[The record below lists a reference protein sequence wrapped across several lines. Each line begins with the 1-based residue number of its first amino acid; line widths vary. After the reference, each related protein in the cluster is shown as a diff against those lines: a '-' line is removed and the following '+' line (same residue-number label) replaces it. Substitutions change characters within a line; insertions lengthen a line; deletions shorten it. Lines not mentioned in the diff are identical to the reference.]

1 MTVRCR
7 LSDLLAD
14 PARLAAFTDR
24 MRAGGVAALP
34 TDTLYG
40 LAADGDSPAGVQGIY
55 ALKGRDEGKP
65 LILFLADPARLP
77 DLGIVPTPVVQ
88 RVLARFWPGAL
99 TVVFPLAR
107 PAPGLAAFGFASL
120 GVRVPADPHL
130 RRLLAAYPG
139 FLLTTSCNRSGEPPL
154 PDPSAIEAAFSPR
167 LDWLLD
173 GGPLAPSAPSTVLD
187 VAVSPP
193 VVRREGRISQA
204 DLAATGIFDGR

>member
-1 MTVRCR
+1 MTTRCR

-24 MRAGGVAALP
+24 MRAGGVTALP

-55 ALKGRDEGKP
+55 DLKGRDEGKP
-65 LILFLADPARLP
+65 LILFLDDPTRLP
-77 DLGIVPTPVVQ
+77 DLGIRPTPVQQ

-99 TVVFPLAR
+99 TVVFPLPR
-107 PAPGLAAFGFASL
+107 PAPGLAAFAFPSL
-120 GVRVPADPHL
+120 GVRVPAAPDL

-139 FLLTTSCNRSGEPPL
+139 FLLTTSCNRSGEAPL
-154 PDPSAIEAAFSPR
+154 SDPSAIEAAFSPR

-187 VAVSPP
+187 VSVFPP
-193 VVRREGRISQA
+193 MVCREGRISR
-204 DLAATGIFDGR
+204 DNLAATGIFGGE